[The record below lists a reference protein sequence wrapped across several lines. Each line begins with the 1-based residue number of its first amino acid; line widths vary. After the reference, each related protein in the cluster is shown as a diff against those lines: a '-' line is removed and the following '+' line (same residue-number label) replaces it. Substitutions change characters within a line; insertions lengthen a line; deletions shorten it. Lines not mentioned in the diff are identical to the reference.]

1 VSLWF
6 NSKEQFMRH
15 AVIIEAVRTPIGRAH
30 PEKGMFRDVRA
41 DDLSADL
48 MKALLERVG
57 LPASEVEDIQ
67 WGCVKQQGE
76 QGYDVARQAAL
87 IAGLPIEVGGVTVNR
102 NCGSS
107 LQAINSA
114 AQSIAANCEDIQI
127 AGGVEHMHH
136 LPMEAG
142 FDPSPRLLYRH
153 SPAVYNMG
161 LTAENLALKYKISR
175 KEQDEFALRSHRRAA
190 EATDSGKFAKEAIP
204 TWGRD
209 EEGRKKL
216 LTEDQCI
223 RRDTS
228 LEALA
233 ALKPVFMPQGGT
245 VTAGNSSPLNVGA
258 AAVLIMSGERAKE
271 LGLKPKVRIRAMA
284 VAGVDPSVMGI
295 GPVPATHKALE
306 RAGLKLE
313 DIDLIEINEA
323 FAAQTL
329 AVIKLL
335 KANPEKVNV
344 RGGAIAIGHP
354 LGASGARIA
363 TTLIHAIEDTG
374 ARLGLATMCIGAG
387 QGIATILERVG

>member
-1 VSLWF
+1 
-6 NSKEQFMRH
+6 MRH

-30 PEKGMFRDVRA
+30 PEKGIFRDVRA
-41 DDLSADL
+41 DDLSGDL

-57 LPASEVEDIQ
+57 LPASEVEDIH

-87 IAGLPIEVGGVTVNR
+87 IGGLPIEVGGVTVNR

-107 LQAINSA
+107 LQAINNA
-114 AQSIAANCEDIQI
+114 AQSIAAHCEDVQI

-142 FDPSPRLLYRH
+142 FDPSPRLFYRH
-153 SPAVYNMG
+153 SPAVFNMG
-161 LTAENLALKYKISR
+161 LTAENLALKHKISR
-175 KEQDEFALRSHRRAA
+175 REQDEFALRSHRRAT
-190 EATDSGKFAKEAIP
+190 EATESGKFSREVIP

-209 EEGRKKL
+209 EEGRRKL
-216 LTEDQCI
+216 LTVDQCI
-223 RRDTS
+223 RPDTS
-228 LEALA
+228 LEALS
-233 ALKPVFMPQGGT
+233 ALKPVFMPEGGT

-258 AAVLIMSGERAKE
+258 AAVLIMSEERAKE
-271 LGLKPKVRIRAMA
+271 LGLKPKSRIRAMA

-306 RAGLKLE
+306 RAGLKLA

-335 KANPEKVNV
+335 KADPEKVNV

-363 TTLIHAIEDTG
+363 TTLIHAMEDRK
-374 ARLGLATMCIGAG
+374 AKLGLATMCIGAG
-387 QGIATILERVG
+387 QGIATIFECV

>member
-1 VSLWF
+1 
-6 NSKEQFMRH
+6 MRH
-15 AVIIEAVRTPIGRAH
+15 AVVIDAVRTPIGRAH

-48 MKALLERVG
+48 IRALLDRVG
-57 LPASEVEDIQ
+57 LPATAVEDVH

-76 QGYDVARQAAL
+76 QGYNIGRMAAL
-87 IAGLPIEVGGVTVNR
+87 IAGLPLEAGAATVNR
-102 NCGSS
+102 LCGSS
-107 LQAINSA
+107 LQAINQS
-114 AQSIAANCEDIQI
+114 AQSIAAECEDVQI

-136 LPMEAG
+136 IPMEAG
-142 FDPSPRLLYRH
+142 FDASPRLFCRH
-153 SPAVYNMG
+153 SPATMNMG
-161 LTAENLALKYKISR
+161 VTAENLALRYKISR
-175 KEQDEFALRSHRRAA
+175 REQDEFALASHRKAA
-190 EATDSGKFAKEAIP
+190 EATDSGAFAREVVP

-209 EEGRKKL
+209 EEGRKKV
-216 LTEDQCI
+216 LTQDQCV

-233 ALKPVFMPQGGT
+233 ALKPAFMPDGGT

-258 AAVLIMSGERAKE
+258 AALLVLSEDRARE
-271 LGLKPKVRIRAMA
+271 LGLKPRARIRAMA

-306 RAGLKLE
+306 RAGLKLD

-335 KANPEKVNV
+335 GADPEKVNV
-344 RGGAIAIGHP
+344 RGGALALGHP

-363 TTLIHAIEDTG
+363 TTLIHALHDRD
-374 ARLGLATMCIGAG
+374 ARFGLATMCIGAG
-387 QGIATILERVG
+387 QGIATIFEAV